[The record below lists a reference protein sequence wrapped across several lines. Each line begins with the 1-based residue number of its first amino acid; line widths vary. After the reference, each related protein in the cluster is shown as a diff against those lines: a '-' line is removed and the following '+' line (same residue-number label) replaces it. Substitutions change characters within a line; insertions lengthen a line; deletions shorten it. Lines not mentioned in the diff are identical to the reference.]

1 MSETMTVRPGSVP
14 PAVGAADDAN
24 VAIDAPE
31 PWEKWE
37 TQLVAWS
44 VGIGVAGLIVLGT
57 LINIFILN
65 K

>member
-1 MSETMTVRPGSVP
+1 MNETMTARPGTVP
-14 PAVGAADDAN
+14 PGAGAEGAGH

-37 TQLVAWS
+37 TQLVVWS
-44 VGIGVAGLIVLGT
+44 VGVGVAGLIVLGT
-57 LINIFILN
+57 LINIFIL

>member
-1 MSETMTVRPGSVP
+1 MSETMTVRPGTVP
-14 PAVGAADDAN
+14 PTVGTADDAH

-37 TQLVAWS
+37 TQLVVWS
-44 VGIGVAGLIVLGT
+44 VSIGVAGLIVLGT
-57 LINIFILN
+57 IINILFLN